1 MRERRKI
8 GSLFCV
14 IIFFRTWH
22 NIIMS
27 SPSSH
32 TSHRRRPFLG
42 MAMTLACAYSYFST
56 FRRTIVFERWCSSS
70 PDDHDGR
77 EYDEYYHHVAYVH
90 RSSHPH
96 SSSRCRWD
104 VAHTSFVVFIVANVL
119 CRYSACAFLSPGFV
133 VVDDYGER
141 AFDDDDDEGGVV
153 VPGRRRRFGGCCFLS
168 SGLDARAER
177 DACAGYEEL
186 VSTVVG
192 RTEEEDDDDDYQNA
206 TATYHYHPSPR
217 PSRCDRCRL
226 TRPPRSHHCRAC
238 GMCVLEWDHHW

>member
-1 MRERRKI
+1 
-8 GSLFCV
+8 
-14 IIFFRTWH
+14 
-22 NIIMS
+22 
-27 SPSSH
+27 
-32 TSHRRRPFLG
+32 

-56 FRRTIVFERWCSSS
+56 FRRTVVFGRWCSSS
-70 PDDHDGR
+70 PDDDRDGR
-77 EYDEYYHHVAYVH
+77 EYDEYYHHVAYAH
-90 RSSHPH
+90 GSSHPH

-133 VVDDYGER
+133 VTDDDGER
-141 AFDDDDDEGGVV
+141 TLDATIRCQSVSGNGGGGGDDDDDEGRVV

-168 SGLDARAER
+168 SGLDSRAER
-177 DACAGYEEL
+177 DACAGYKEL
-186 VSTVVG
+186 VSTVG
-192 RTEEEDDDDDYQNA
+192 RTEEEDDDDDRDA